1 MLILLNKL
9 KRYNLINLEEIKAKE
24 QTISA
29 ATKMY
34 NNRQKDI
41 VAFQTGIFP
50 YIDGFKI
57 EEESE

>member
-1 MLILLNKL
+1 MLVLLNKL
-9 KRYNLINLEEIKAKE
+9 KRYNLTNLEEIKAKE

-29 ATKMY
+29 ATKLY
-34 NNRQKDI
+34 SNRHRDI
-41 VAFQTGIFP
+41 VAVQTGIFP